1 MPTLE
6 SLPTDKPELAL
17 EYVGGFG
24 PSTLARKVPAP
35 ADVTA
40 DQPTYNATPHAEL
53 SLQQRASRTDATI
66 CLGDARLV
74 LDWSSPVSP
83 CRPAIQAQG

>member
-6 SLPTDKPELAL
+6 SLPTDKPDLAL
-17 EYVGGFG
+17 EYVGGFA

-35 ADVTA
+35 AYVTA
-40 DQPTYNATPHAEL
+40 DQLTHNATLHAEL
-53 SLQQRASRTDATI
+53 GLRQGASRTEATI
-66 CLGDARLV
+66 RLGDARLV